1 MKIIDIIDRF
11 NINGFDKIG
20 GTDKNTDHSYIPV
33 YERLLNQYIDKEVN
47 LLEIGVAFGGS
58 ALLWQDY
65 LPLSKLYLVDNIDS
79 IHPDIKKQLDPN
91 RCTIYKMD
99 AYTNYAVNTLKNYS
113 EKFDIIIDDGPH
125 TIQSQVLF
133 IKKYFNLLKDG
144 GIMIIEDI
152 QNFTDIKLLESQV
165 PIEYRNNIDIF
176 DLRKIKN
183 RYDDILFVVRK

>member
-1 MKIIDIIDRF
+1 MIDIISKY

-20 GTDKNTDHSYIPV
+20 GTDKNTEHSYIPV
-33 YERLLNQYIDKEVN
+33 YERLLEPYRDKEIKI
-47 LLEIGVAFGGS
+47 LEIGVAFGGS
-58 ALLWQDY
+58 ALLWHEY

-99 AYTNYAVNTLKNYS
+99 AYTNYAVNTIRNSSKLFN
-113 EKFDIIIDDGPH
+113 IIIDDGPH

-133 IKKYFNLLKDG
+133 IKKYFDLLKDG

-152 QNFTDIKLLESQV
+152 QNYSDIKLLENQV
-165 PIEYRNNIDIF
+165 PIEYRNSIDIF

-183 RYDDILFVVRK
+183 RYDDILFVIRK

>member
-1 MKIIDIIDRF
+1 MLIDIIDKY

-33 YERLLNQYIDKEVN
+33 YERLLNPYVYRHIK
-47 LLEIGVAFGGS
+47 LLEIGVANGGS
-58 ALLWQDY
+58 ALIWQDY
-65 LPLSKLYLVDNIDS
+65 LPFSKLYLVDNIDS
-79 IHPDIKKQLDPN
+79 IHPDIKQQLDPN

-99 AYTNYAVNTLKNYS
+99 AYTNYAVNTLRSNS
-113 EKFDIIIDDGPH
+113 RMFDIIIDDGPH

-133 IKKYFNLLKDG
+133 IKKYFDLLKEG

-152 QNFTDIKLLESQV
+152 QNFTDIKLLEKQV
-165 PIEYRNNIDIF
+165 PLEYKNNIDIF

-183 RYDDILFVVRK
+183 RYDDILFVIRK